1 MSLYLISFILFVVSL
16 LVFFQLA
23 QRYNIVDTPNYRSSH
38 KDITIRG
45 GGVIFPISILLFFV
59 SSDFDFPFFTL
70 ATLLIATVS
79 LIDDMKPLKT
89 TTRLVIHLLS
99 ALLVITELSPMI
111 SIGIVPILLFV
122 IIGGINAYNFM
133 DGINGI
139 TSANSLVVLGSL
151 YYVNLEIQFVHID
164 LILLPIIAIFV
175 FSYFNF
181 RKKAKCFSGDVGS
194 LSTALLILFLLLKL
208 IIKTSEPLY
217 ALFLLVYAVDTSY
230 TMFKRKLR
238 GENIFKPHRSHLY
251 QILVNQTGFSHL
263 SVSIIY
269 GCCQAIINYLV
280 IFQIFKSN
288 NSYFWGG
295 VLMVTILAIYILI
308 KTKNER
314 KISSSF

>member
-1 MSLYLISFILFVVSL
+1 MSLYLISLILFVVSL
-16 LVFFQLA
+16 LVFFRLA
-23 QRYNIVDTPNYRSSH
+23 KRYNIVDTPNYRSSH
-38 KDITIRG
+38 KDVTIRG

-79 LIDDMKPLKT
+79 FIDDMKPLKT
-89 TTRLVIHLLS
+89 TTRLIFHLVS

-111 SIGIVPILLFV
+111 SIGIIPILLFV

-151 YYVNLEIQFVHID
+151 YYVNLEIQFVNID

-194 LSTALLILFLLLKL
+194 LSIALLILFLLLKL
-208 IIKTSEPLY
+208 IIITSEPLY
-217 ALFLLVYAVDTSY
+217 ALFLLVYAIDTSY

-251 QILVNQTGFSHL
+251 QILVNQTGITHL
-263 SVSIIY
+263 GVSIIY
-269 GCCQAIINYLV
+269 SCCQAIINYLV

-295 VLMVTILAIYILI
+295 VLMVTVLAIYVLI

-314 KISSSF
+314 KINSSF